1 MGFEALLK
9 EFTAAVEAGDGKR
22 LANLFTDD
30 GIYHDTFYGAFQG
43 HDAIAHMLEGM
54 FWRDAEAFAW
64 ETTDPVSEGD
74 RGYARWIFS
83 YTSKLPEA
91 SGRRVVFEGMSLFRL
106 RDGKIQHYGEI
117 FDRALALEQVAFP
130 PERISRF
137 VGKAVAE
144 LRARVAGTRHLP
156 AQD

>member
-1 MGFEALLK
+1 MSFEALLE
-9 EFTAAVEAGDGKR
+9 EFTAAVEAGDGRR
-22 LANLFTDD
+22 LAALFTED
-30 GIYHDTFYGAFQG
+30 GVYHDTFYGAFQG

-54 FWRDAEAFAW
+54 FWRDADAFAW
-64 ETTDPVSEGD
+64 DMSDPLSIGD
-74 RGYARWIFS
+74 KGYARWIFS
-83 YTSKLPEA
+83 YSSKLPGA
-91 SGRRVVFEGMSLFRL
+91 AGKRVVFEGMSLFRL
-106 RDGKIQHYGEI
+106 RDDKIEHYGEI

-156 AQD
+156 DAG